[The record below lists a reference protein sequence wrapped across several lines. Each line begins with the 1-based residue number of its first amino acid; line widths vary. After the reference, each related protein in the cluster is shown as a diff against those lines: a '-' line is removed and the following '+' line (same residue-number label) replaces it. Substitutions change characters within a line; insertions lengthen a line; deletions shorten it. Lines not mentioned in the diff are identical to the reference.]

1 MKNYAQSA
9 TRARYCLNGI
19 WDFACGSE
27 GLDCLPQAYESVGIK
42 VPSPYN
48 VNGFMPSYYREFCG
62 EKAYV
67 QGGDFRL
74 YPEYPPHW
82 EQANCGFYHRT
93 VTIPDSAKGQRI
105 VLRFEAVAF
114 HCKFYFNGTLLAETM
129 EGFLPIELE
138 VTHLARLGEENEL
151 VVACES
157 AGYLT
162 YKGKDGRNRLDYPK
176 GSFWGEHV
184 AGIWQDVWLEV
195 RPQTHLTDV
204 QVVTDVDTRTLTAT
218 VTANGAEHCGVEL
231 TLKPWGK
238 EGQEQVIATADTVGR
253 LTWQWQEHEIALWD
267 FAQPNLYEL
276 TARLVNNGAIIDET
290 VTRIGFRTMK
300 AVGEKFVLN
309 GRPIQLKSDAWHY
322 LGYTIQTPEY
332 ARAYYQMALDAGVN
346 IIRLHAEPF
355 PEFFLDIADEMGM
368 LIVSESAVW
377 ASHCQFSYSPAF
389 FENCKTHLV
398 NMILR
403 DRNHPSVVMWSPEN
417 ECIPAYMFCGSD
429 HIASIPELEE
439 QVYDFLKIIY
449 DYDTTRLISCDGSG
463 DLGGR
468 LPVNSLHYPH
478 YDCPTGR
485 GKPITIGEMGS
496 MYYSTPDT
504 VSREFGGKTL
514 ESFDGRLESI
524 GKDAYRDLIGQRK
537 WASQICIFNMIWY
550 GLKPMPFADRTL
562 TYEDYTTPGI
572 KPSRI
577 TPYMRTLNAGAQE
590 DLPEYIPN
598 IVWEMT
604 RDAYIP
610 TRTFAEDVPQTVDK
624 GQSVEFLLSTF
635 NDWRK
640 AGDFTL
646 QIDFAQGKN
655 LQSEQRNF
663 TLDACTYREDR
674 VSFLP
679 ATDEPATLRLT
690 LWSGEQQIHSCSYP
704 MQVVDVAALQAEFE
718 KTGVVVVTE
727 GELPQNAAVLDCRR
741 TAPYDQTMKTI
752 SQQHFFMGDETFAYP
767 QAVSCYA
774 FDECL
779 CFGGVPCLW
788 DGKGAAIAMDLTC
801 VGENRMVCGLDL
813 SADDGVT
820 AQIRL
825 ALAKRLLKA
834 TVVEPQTPYY
844 LGDVNSDTTALLGE
858 LGCDYEPISMQQLQ
872 TMLTQ
877 PNDRLLIVDGSSGFD
892 DFHWFSHNNFQNV
905 LLTNPTIVPKLLVNN
920 LELHTRN
927 LYHLQAKGNCK
938 ALLGLD
944 SNALYGLEPNREQ
957 IFAHQVWQCKEAS
970 DDIVLGVP
978 NIDWRMWNHNAEP
991 LKTVAIL
998 RGEQRDESRNAVVL
1012 CHPYAGSN
1020 LYLSTLSTDIASDKA
1035 KHIWARILSRLGA
1048 KLTMRQSDERS
1059 RLLYSAM
1066 YAGGVRKLLTRDMA
1080 AGEDL
1085 TRATPGLNRIEQGS
1099 AWCIAGDG
1107 CRENALYGVYVTS
1120 PQDRRDLLMNPDYI
1134 DMHLTAQ
1141 SHAQVYV
1148 NGVLVGEGTDF
1159 DLTGLPLQGG
1169 VNSLVIAIQGES
1181 TMPEITFTRSAGMP
1195 LDLTFGLSDGRYTP
1209 LSMAEATFTATHN
1222 NDCAFGANFTIEN
1235 YWSTNQVQQKGM
1247 KLCWSFPTA
1256 VTAGA
1261 LWFASFRFDNQ
1272 GSVACP
1278 ARFRLQA
1285 GEEDGA
1291 LTTVYESLPEAQM
1304 SYPGGR
1310 VYLEFDQP
1318 VTARYFAVEL
1328 LEDATKEW
1336 LMSDVTLLG

>member
-1 MKNYAQSA
+1 MKNYANSDK
-9 TRARYCLNGI
+9 RKRYCLNGI
-19 WDFACGSE
+19 WEFACGNN
-27 GLDCLPQAYESVGIK
+27 GLDSLPQTYESVGIK

-82 EQANCGFYHRT
+82 ETAQCGFYHRM
-93 VTIPDSAKGQRI
+93 VQVPAEAVGNRI
-105 VLRFEAVAF
+105 FLRFEAVAF
-114 HCKFYFNGTLLAETM
+114 HCKFYLNGQLLAETM

-138 VTHLARLGEENEL
+138 ITDYVRFDAENEL

-184 AGIWQDVWLEV
+184 AGIWQDVWLEI
-195 RPQTHLTDV
+195 RPQAYLTDV
-204 QVVTDVDTRTLTAT
+204 HIVTDVDTRTLTAA
-218 VTANGAEHCGVEL
+218 VTANGAEDCGLEL
-231 TLKPWGK
+231 LLKRHNTQQQPHS
-238 EGQEQVIATADTVGR
+238 IANADLVGP
-253 LTWQWQEHEIALWD
+253 LTWQWQEGEVDLWD
-267 FAQPNLYEL
+267 FAQPNLYDL
-276 TARLVNNGAIIDET
+276 VTRLVKNGKIVDET

-389 FENCKTHLV
+389 FENCKQHLV
-398 NMILR
+398 NMVLR

-429 HIASIPELEE
+429 YITSIPELEE

-478 YDCPTGR
+478 YECHTRR

-504 VSREFGGKTL
+504 VSREHGGKTL
-514 ESFDGRLESI
+514 NSFDGRLEAV
-524 GKDAYRDLIGQRK
+524 GKDAYHDLIGQRK

-550 GLKPMPFADRTL
+550 GLKPIPFTDRTL

-577 TPYMRTLNAGAQE
+577 PPYMRTLNAGAQA
-590 DLPEYIPN
+590 DLPDYIPN

-604 RDAYIP
+604 KDAYIS
-610 TRTFAEDVPQTVDK
+610 TRTFAEDVPKTVAK
-624 GQSVEFLLSTF
+624 GQSVEFFLSTF
-635 NDWRK
+635 NDWRE

-646 QIDFAQGKN
+646 QIDLEQGTVTKH
-655 LQSEQRNF
+655 QEIEFS
-663 TLDACTYREDR
+663 LDACTYREDTVAFVPS
-674 VSFLP
+674 VSGT
-679 ATDEPATLRLT
+679 AILRLS
-690 LWSGEQQIHSCSYP
+690 LWSGEQKIHSCSYE
-704 MQVVDVAALQAEFE
+704 MEVVDVAALQTEFE
-718 KTGVVVVTE
+718 QTGVVVVTE
-727 GELPQNAAVLDCRR
+727 GELPQGVPVLDCRR
-741 TAPYDQTMKTI
+741 VAPYDQTMKVV
-752 SQQHFFMGDETFAYP
+752 SQQHFFMGDDVFAYP
-767 QAVSCYA
+767 KAVSCYS

-779 CFGGVPCLW
+779 CFGGVPCLN
-788 DGKGAAIAMDLTC
+788 DGKGTAIAMDLTC
-801 VGENRMVCGLDL
+801 AGEWRMVCGLDL
-813 SADDGVT
+813 SAEDAVT
-820 AQIRL
+820 AKIRL
-825 ALAKRLLKA
+825 ALAKRLQGSSVLTPKK
-834 TVVEPQTPYY
+834 PYY
-844 LGDVNSDTTALLGE
+844 LGAPDTNITALLGE
-858 LGCDYEPISMQQLQ
+858 LGCDYEPITTEQLQ
-872 TMLTQ
+872 TMLTE
-877 PNDRLLIVDGSSGFD
+877 PNERLLMIDGSSGFD
-892 DFHWFSHNNFQNV
+892 AFHWFSHNNFKNV
-905 LLTNPTIVPKLLVNN
+905 LLTDPQFVPKLFVND
-920 LELHTRN
+920 LDLLSRN
-927 LYHLQAKGNCK
+927 LYQLQIKGEGK
-938 ALLGLD
+938 SLLGLD

-957 IFAHQVWQCKEAS
+957 ILAPKVWQAKQETNE
-970 DDIVLGVP
+970 ILLGTP

-998 RGEQRDESRNAVVL
+998 RGEQRDESRTAAL
-1012 CHPYAGSN
+1012 LRHTYAGSD
-1020 LYLSTLSTDIASDKA
+1020 LYLSTLSTDVASDKA
-1035 KHIWARILSRLGA
+1035 KHIWARVLSRLGA

-1066 YAGGVRKLLTRDMA
+1066 YAGGVRKMLTRAMVQ
-1080 AGEDL
+1080 GEDL
-1085 TRATPGLNRIEQGS
+1085 TLVQPGLNRIEQGH
-1099 AWCIAGDG
+1099 AWCIAHDG
-1107 CRENALYGVYVTS
+1107 EKENAVYAVYVTS

-1141 SHAQVYV
+1141 STAQVYV
-1148 NGVLVGEGTDF
+1148 HGELVGEGTDF

-1169 VNSLVIAIQGES
+1169 VNCLVVAIAGRS
-1181 TMPEITFTRSAGMP
+1181 TMPNITFKRSAGMP
-1195 LDLTFGLSDGRYTP
+1195 LDLTYGLSDGKQKP
-1209 LSMAEATFTATHN
+1209 LSMAETTFTATHN
-1222 NDCAFGANFTIEN
+1222 GGGASQANHTIEH

-1247 KLCWSFPTA
+1247 RLCWSFPTQ

-1261 LWFASFRFDNQ
+1261 LWFASFRYDNQ
-1272 GSVACP
+1272 NSVACP
-1278 ARFRLQA
+1278 ARFQLLA
-1285 GEEDGA
+1285 GDTETDLE
-1291 LTTVYESLPEAQM
+1291 TIYVSLPEGQM

-1310 VYLEFDQP
+1310 VYLEFDKP
-1318 VTARYFAVEL
+1318 VTAKYFAMEL
-1328 LEDATKEW
+1328 TEDATKEW

>member
-1 MKNYAQSA
+1 MKNYTQSV
-9 TRARYCLNGI
+9 TRQRYCLNGI
-19 WDFACGSE
+19 WDFACGKD
-27 GLDCLPQAYESVGIK
+27 GLDHLPTAYESVGIK

-82 EQANCGFYHRT
+82 ETANCGFYHRKLQ
-93 VTIPDSAKGQRI
+93 IPSTARGQR
-105 VLRFEAVAF
+105 VFLRFEAVAF

-138 VTHLARLGEENEL
+138 ITHLVRFDEDNEL
-151 VVACES
+151 TVACES

-176 GSFWGEHV
+176 GSFWGEHI
-184 AGIWQDVWLEV
+184 AGIWQDVWLEL
-195 RPQTHLTDV
+195 RPQTYLSDV
-204 QVVTDVDTRTLTAT
+204 HTVTDVDTRTLTAT
-218 VTANGAEHCGVEL
+218 VTADGAEDCGVEL
-231 TLKPWGK
+231 LLKCHNSH
-238 EGQEQVIATADTVGR
+238 EQPRVIAKAKTVGT
-253 LTWQWQEHEIALWD
+253 LTWQWQENEVALWD
-267 FAQPNLYEL
+267 FATPNLYDL
-276 TARLVNNGAIIDET
+276 ITRLVKNGQIVDET

-377 ASHCQFSYSPAF
+377 ASHCQFSYSPVF
-389 FENCKTHLV
+389 FENCKQHLV
-398 NMILR
+398 RMVLR

-429 HIASIPELEE
+429 YVTSIPELEE
-439 QVYDFLKIIY
+439 KVYDFLKIIY

-478 YDCPTGR
+478 YDCPTHR

-550 GLKPMPFADRTL
+550 GLKPMPFADRAL
-562 TYEDYTTPGI
+562 TYDDYTTPGI

-590 DLPEYIPN
+590 DLPDYIPN
-598 IVWEMT
+598 VVWELT
-604 RDAYIP
+604 KDAYIP
-610 TRTFAEDVPQTVDK
+610 TRTFVEDCPQTVAAD
-624 GQSVEFLLSTF
+624 QAVDFHLTTF
-635 NDWRK
+635 NDWRES
-640 AGDFTL
+640 GDFTL
-646 QIDFAQGKN
+646 QIAFTQGMNVQSQKIDF
-655 LQSEQRNF
+655 S
-663 TLDACTYREDR
+663 LDACTYREDR
-674 VSFLP
+674 VSFVP
-679 ATDEPATLRLT
+679 STDEPATLILT
-690 LWSGEQQIHSCSYP
+690 LWSGEQKIHSCSHTI
-704 MQVVDVAALQAEFE
+704 QVVDVAALQQEFE
-718 KTGVVVVTE
+718 KTGVLVVTE

-741 TAPYDQTMKTI
+741 AAPYDQTMKAIT
-752 SQQHFFMGDETFAYP
+752 QQRFFMGDKNFAYP
-767 QAVSCYA
+767 QGVSCYA

-779 CFGGVPCLW
+779 CFGGVPCLC

-801 VGENRMVCGLDL
+801 VGENRIVCGLDL
-813 SADDGVT
+813 SAEDAVT

-825 ALAKRLLKA
+825 SLARRLQNAL
-834 TVVEPQTPYY
+834 VNSPQKPYY
-844 LGDVNSDTTALLGE
+844 LGDANGNVPALLNE
-858 LGCDYEPISMQQLQ
+858 LGCDYQPVTVEQLQ
-872 TMLTQ
+872 TLLTQ
-877 PNDRLLIVDGSSGFD
+877 PNDRLLIIDGSSGFD
-892 DFHWFSHNNFQNV
+892 SFHWFSHNNFANV
-905 LLTNPTIVPKLLVNN
+905 LLTDPKVVPQLFANS
-920 LELHTRN
+920 LELHSRN
-927 LYHLQAKGNCK
+927 LYHLLACGASKP
-938 ALLGLD
+938 LLGLD

-957 IFAHQVWQCKEAS
+957 ILAHQVWQCKEPS
-970 DDIVLGVP
+970 DEILLGVP

-998 RGEQRDESRNAVVL
+998 RGEQRDESRNGVL
-1012 CHPYAGSN
+1012 LRHAHAGSN

-1066 YAGGVRKLLTRDMA
+1066 YAAGVRKMLTRTMA
-1080 AGEDL
+1080 KGEEVAL
-1085 TRATPGLNRIEQGS
+1085 CQPGLNRIEQGS
-1099 AWCIAGDG
+1099 AWRIVGEEV
-1107 CRENALYGVYVTS
+1107 RERSLYAVYVTS

-1134 DMHLTAQ
+1134 DLHLTAQ
-1141 SHAQVYV
+1141 SHALVYV
-1148 NGVLVGEGTDF
+1148 NGVPVGEGTDF
-1159 DLTGLPLQGG
+1159 DVTGLPLQGG
-1169 VNSLVIAIQGES
+1169 VNCLVVAIEGSS
-1181 TMPEITFTRSAGMP
+1181 TMPQITFRRSAGMP
-1195 LDLTFGLSDGRYTP
+1195 LDLTFGLSDGKWAP

-1222 NDCAFGANFTIEN
+1222 KEGASHANFTIEHF
-1235 YWSTNQVQQKGM
+1235 WSTNQVQQKGM
-1247 KLCWSFPTA
+1247 QLVWSFPES

-1261 LWFASFRFDNQ
+1261 LWFASFRFENQ
-1272 GSVACP
+1272 NSVACP
-1278 ARFRLQA
+1278 ARFRLLA
-1285 GEEDGA
+1285 GEDESCLA
-1291 LTTVYESLPEAQM
+1291 SVYESLPEQEM

-1310 VYLEFDQP
+1310 VYLEFDRP
-1318 VTARYFAVEL
+1318 VTARCFAVEL